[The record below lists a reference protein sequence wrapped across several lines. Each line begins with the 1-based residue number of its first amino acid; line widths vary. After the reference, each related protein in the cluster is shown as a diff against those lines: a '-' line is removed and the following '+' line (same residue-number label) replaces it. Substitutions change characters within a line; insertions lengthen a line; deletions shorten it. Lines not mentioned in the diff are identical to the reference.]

1 VDRKYLNELT
11 NIILNLD
18 KPNEI
23 EKYMPHMSAY
33 QFIYE
38 SNRDS
43 MGRYAMNYLGRRF
56 TYEELFSR
64 IDLAA
69 KGFAELGVKPKD
81 RVGMSMLATPEAVI
95 SFYAL
100 NKIGA
105 LVYMINGTHEKPSL
119 KQEIADCD
127 ADLLIINDI
136 FYDKDVSEFCKDA
149 NIRNVVT
156 VSLDESTPIGFYGDI
171 VKFKIIK
178 LLKKLSG
185 ACYKDD
191 CTISWKEFINIAN
204 DSILD
209 IKPFYERNAGAVI
222 AGTSGST
229 GVPSHPVL
237 TNDGLNA
244 NSVQMAMSYTE
255 VEAGDA
261 NFTTLPMWIIYT
273 ISNCLQ
279 EVLAFSAELELD
291 PIFDSKHVSKRFKQ
305 YRFNHWNTIPAYI
318 EDMVHDKGMK
328 HVDLENRMKTIT
340 TGGDFRSPKLKLQG
354 EEVLRKSN
362 SKCIVGQAYGSTQK
376 CGCFAGTYKKDE
388 PAESIGRPIVGNK
401 FKIIDDMSGEEL
413 GPNSIGELYAYTP
426 SIMICYDKNP
436 DKTKEDLI
444 TDNDGVIWFKTGDYA
459 YYDEEG
465 RLYICGRKR
474 RIEMTKDTSGNV
486 TKYFPDK
493 VKQVISLYPSIEQC
507 EIVSIPDLN
516 RIAVPI
522 AYVVLSNLEISKEDF
537 IKSMYQYCINN
548 NLEPYTIPVD
558 YVFVDEIPKK
568 PSLKVDY
575 EKMVD
580 DYLNHRESNNSR
592 KRKRINNRRG

>member
-1 VDRKYLNELT
+1 MDRKYLNELT
-11 NIILNLD
+11 NIILHLD

-23 EKYMPHMSAY
+23 EQYMPHMSAY

-38 SNRDS
+38 CNKDS
-43 MGRYAMNYLGRRF
+43 MGNYAMNYLGRRF
-56 TYEELFSR
+56 TYEELFSK

-69 KGFAELGVKPKD
+69 KGFSELGVKPKD
-81 RVGMSMLATPEAVI
+81 RVGMSMLLTPEAVI

-105 LVYMINGTHEKPSL
+105 LVYMINGTHEKPGL
-119 KQEIADCD
+119 RQEIIDCD
-127 ADLLIINDI
+127 ADLLVINDI
-136 FYDKDVSEFCKDA
+136 FYDKDVSSFCKEAD
-149 NIRNVVT
+149 IHKVLT

-171 VKFKIIK
+171 VKFKIINFI
-178 LLKKLSG
+178 KKISG
-185 ACYKDD
+185 ARYKDD
-191 CTISWKEFINIAN
+191 NTILWKEFMNIAN
-204 DSILD
+204 QSILD
-209 IKPFYERNAGAVI
+209 IKPFYEKNAGAII

-229 GVPSHPVL
+229 GVPSHPVI
-237 TNDGLNA
+237 TNDGINA
-244 NSVQMAMSYTE
+244 NSMQMAMSYTE
-255 VEAGDA
+255 VNAGDA
-261 NFTTLPMWIIYT
+261 NFATLPTWIIYT

-279 EVLAFSAELELD
+279 EVFAFSAELELD

-328 HVDLENRMKTIT
+328 RVDLEDRMKTIT

-376 CGCFAGTYKKDE
+376 CGCFAATYKKDE
-388 PAESIGRPIVGNK
+388 PADSIGRPIVGNR
-401 FKIIDDMSGEEL
+401 FKIIDDLSGDEL

-426 SIMICYDKNP
+426 SVMICYDKDP
-436 DKTKEDLI
+436 DKTKEDLV
-444 TDNDGVIWFKTGDYA
+444 TDKYGVIWFKTGDYA

-474 RIEMTKDTSGNV
+474 RIEMTKDSSGNV

-493 VKQVISLYPSIEQC
+493 VKQVISLHPFIDQC
-507 EIVSIPDLN
+507 EIVSIPDKN

-522 AYVVLSNLEISKEDF
+522 AYIVLSNLEVSKEDF
-537 IKSMYQYCINN
+537 IKSIHQYCINS

-558 YVFVDEIPKK
+558 YVFIDEIPKK

-575 EKMVD
+575 EKMVT
-580 DYLNHRESNNSR
+580 DYLSHNEDSCCR
-592 KRKRINNRRG
+592 KRSLFNKKRS